1 MAISRPPLFI
11 HQMTYIWC
19 DFRGIQDAF
28 MRQHGSD
35 YFENSCSAAHIQQQ
49 YAMHNPLDFEHV
61 DEFCWGATASDGPGD
76 MKKCTFLRRRLLA
89 AGFTGGW
96 LQA

>member
-28 MRQHGSD
+28 MRQHGSN
-35 YFENSCSAAHIQQQ
+35 YVENSCSAAHIQQQ

-61 DEFCWGATASDGPGD
+61 DEFCWGTTASDGPGD